1 MFLFHQV
8 VNEVGGVS
16 SAACT
21 AFLSELEEWNEE
33 IGVVYG
39 TNNQPSRAVLF
50 PIHGLINSSAVLQFI
65 ESKFL
70 FQFTKS
76 MLSISIILLGNSIS
90 KFQIFFFYI
99 AGSLMLIISF

>member
-8 VNEVGGVS
+8 VHEVGGVS

-65 ESKFL
+65 ESKFY
-70 FQFTKS
+70 FN
-76 MLSISIILLGNSIS
+76 LLRIHYLVG
-90 KFQIFFFYI
+90 K
-99 AGSLMLIISF
+99 

>member
-1 MFLFHQV
+1 MFLFYQV
-8 VNEVGGVS
+8 VHEVGGVP

-21 AFLSELEEWNEE
+21 AFLSELEEWDEE

-39 TNNQPSRAVLF
+39 TNNQPSRAILF
-50 PIHGLINSSAVLQFI
+50 PIHGLINSSAVLHLI

-76 MLSISIILLGNSIS
+76 MLSCWEIGFLNF
-90 KFQIFFFYI
+90 K
-99 AGSLMLIISF
+99 ISFSI

>member
-1 MFLFHQV
+1 MFLFYQV
-8 VNEVGGVS
+8 VYEVGGVP

-21 AFLSELEEWNEE
+21 AFLSELEEWDEE

-65 ESKFL
+65 ESKF
-70 FQFTKS
+70 F
-76 MLSISIILLGNSIS
+76 ISI
-90 KFQIFFFYI
+90 Y
-99 AGSLMLIISF
+99 